1 MKRSI
6 GWMAAAAALLAAAAC
21 AGTPGRVPV
30 SAAPGASGTLAGQWA
45 GEYHSPAT
53 GRSGSIMF
61 HLSAGR
67 DTAEGDVV
75 MVPRG
80 APGPL
85 RRATAAE
92 PGVVVTA
99 SQQPST
105 LTIRF
110 VRVQGDRVSGQLD
123 PYTDPD
129 CSCTV
134 HTVFEGMVR
143 GGRIEGSFTT
153 RGAPGATPVTG
164 TWHVDRRA
172 P

>member
-1 MKRSI
+1 
-6 GWMAAAAALLAAAAC
+6 MAGIAVLLTAAAC
-21 AGTPGRVPV
+21 AGTFARVPV
-30 SAAPGASGTLAGQWA
+30 SAAPGASNSLAGRWA

-53 GRSGSIMF
+53 GRSGSITF
-61 HLSAGR
+61 HLDAGR

-85 RRATAAE
+85 RRANVGE
-92 PGVVVTA
+92 PGAVVTA
-99 SQQPST
+99 GQQPST

-110 VRVQGDRVSGQLD
+110 VRVEGDRVSGQLD

-129 CSCTV
+129 CNCTV
-134 HTVFEGMVR
+134 NTVFAGTVR
-143 GGRIEGSFTT
+143 GGRIEGSFIT
-153 RGAPGATPVTG
+153 RGGPGGNPVAG
-164 TWHVDRRA
+164 TWRVDRRA